1 MKKAIFSIL
10 AVILTLSL
18 VSCGPAGTVTLT
30 QTETRTVTDTIT
42 QEVTQTQTETI
53 FERYGQLLKSDK
65 AYNASPDVSDDILET
80 LINGNNEFAFDLY
93 KQIIAEE
100 DGNLFYSPY
109 SISLAFAMLYAGAGG
124 ETKEQMADVFH
135 FDLDDEE
142 LNAAFNKLALE
153 LAGRGADEE
162 TDTFILN
169 ISNALWAQKGFD
181 ILPGF
186 LDTLSENYDAGMRL
200 LDFNNEVEAARQII
214 NSWISDQTKGRIDE
228 LIAEGDLDP
237 STLLVLTNA
246 IYFKAEW
253 FAPFIEEKTQDAQ
266 FTLLDG
272 STVTVSMMEQDM
284 SFNCTEGSN
293 YQAIELNYEGHDF
306 SMVILLPGYGEFE
319 EFEASLDA
327 QKVSEI
333 IHNMDGHAVTLSM
346 PKFNYESDIRLEQ
359 ILEDMGMPNA
369 FGPADFSRMSPVP
382 GLYIIDAAHKALI
395 SVDELG
401 TEAAAA
407 TWVAVAGLTS
417 NEFTMDRPFIYL
429 IRDKETNT
437 ILFVGRVMNPAE

>member
-109 SISLAFAMLYAGAGG
+109 SISLAFAMLYAGAAG

-169 ISNALWAQKGFD
+169 IANALWAQKGFD

-200 LDFNNEVEAARQII
+200 LDY
-214 NSWISDQTKGRIDE
+214 
-228 LIAEGDLDP
+228 
-237 STLLVLTNA
+237 LT
-246 IYFKAEW
+246 
-253 FAPFIEEKTQDAQ
+253 
-266 FTLLDG
+266 
-272 STVTVSMMEQDM
+272 
-284 SFNCTEGSN
+284 
-293 YQAIELNYEGHDF
+293 F
-306 SMVILLPGYGEFE
+306 SC
-319 EFEASLDA
+319 
-327 QKVSEI
+327 
-333 IHNMDGHAVTLSM
+333 
-346 PKFNYESDIRLEQ
+346 
-359 ILEDMGMPNA
+359 
-369 FGPADFSRMSPVP
+369 
-382 GLYIIDAAHKALI
+382 
-395 SVDELG
+395 
-401 TEAAAA
+401 
-407 TWVAVAGLTS
+407 
-417 NEFTMDRPFIYL
+417 
-429 IRDKETNT
+429 
-437 ILFVGRVMNPAE
+437 